1 MLNIALFISSLN
13 IIAQEYHYDYENED
27 RCFVLNTALNNYKS
41 HIYTATDSI
50 TLLPGFSFEPAEGRE
65 KKLVME
71 IDKMLLLVPSY
82 GSDLS
87 APSSNFIGDG
97 MPYTIPIS
105 TDVTDNGAAT
115 INIPIECPQGVNGLQ
130 PELSFVYN
138 SQYGDG
144 IMGIG
149 WSIGGMSKIS
159 RVPYTYH
166 YSDCT
171 NAVTFTNNDD
181 FSLDGNRLIK
191 GSDGNYYPEIFDNSI
206 ISYDISNG
214 FVLRKPNGYIY
225 KYGKTNESRYYIS
238 GINEPIEWHL
248 EEIEDPYGN
257 KINYYYHNNINDG
270 SFYPDKIV
278 YGKHEISFKYHGDE
292 DPDYNGRSDTQRK
305 YFSTSSS
312 SGFSRITKLLTNMFF
327 YYDNDESWFQQYK
340 LLYGGYEQELPLT
353 ELMAIE
359 KYGSNNNTRAA
370 NKYCTSQ
377 FVWNNNERILQKDVI
392 ADMLFTGK
400 TYSDNGQMWCQ
411 SKVLPVKLNHALS
424 CNLTDIVHLLE
435 NEVTP
440 YYYMTAYLNQSAHYD
455 FSEEFNYVF
464 NNGYNINTS
473 EVNDFLANVNN
484 IILFSPMDI
493 DGDGFNEILCIDK
506 NNAGKNTIR
515 MISYISTGNR
525 FTLTDNIQV
534 IEDEYNCPYEF
545 YVGDYDGNGCSDL
558 FAINGN
564 NIEIYLSIDGIFNVR
579 KTKSVQFYHD
589 NGEHAIF
596 VGDFNG
602 DGRDQVICLYKTTIN
617 NNTYSF
623 ASLVSLDHISSDVRC
638 VEIAD
643 NEFAKYKFETDGYK
657 KCTHLCTGD
666 FNGDNKQDMLVIM
679 NSSDNRDWYF
689 YLSKGNGKF
698 TEKITS
704 QIEHPNYDLCEEFIP
719 TMADF
724 NDDGF
729 TDLDVLYKVI
739 DTINDP
745 NIPYHSYGVYTYY
758 RYEYLIRVDDTIGR
772 VIRKNIVEDDQ
783 EQYIERV
790 RINNTAIWRKNHIL
804 SCIGNF
810 RGTSPNERMYV
821 KLDYDNNTNYDIYAK
836 LINVGG
842 FGNISIPVISEI
854 INGLG
859 AKTKFE
865 YVQHS
870 NQGSWTN
877 YLRNEDESD
886 LPNQAIP
893 YTGSLHVV
901 NKLMKETNQDVY
913 RTTRY
918 FFSDPI
924 FHTRGKGLLGF
935 TNASKVEE
943 IQQTGIKKITSKQF
957 VLDSDYYVFYPKN
970 VKQYTL
976 TGPIEYPSF
985 GDISETIFTYESK
998 KLDAY
1003 SNLPAKVF
1011 YPFQK
1016 EVSVKNKYNATYIK
1030 TTINHIDSY
1039 GNPTQIIH
1047 RYGSSEDDMPY
1058 YETNSISYV
1067 NTTNPKIIIGL
1078 VGTISSIHRNFNSN
1092 LPITYAE
1099 QYQYDDKGFMTYSN
1113 KNGIV
1118 TTYTRD
1124 NYGNITLV
1132 SNSIGDVT
1140 KTETMS
1146 YSSDGRLLLQKNN
1159 PLNHT
1164 TSYTYINDKALLKS
1178 ITDPNELVIT
1188 YNYNFLDR
1196 VKSIEYPDGTKE
1208 EFVRRWVGT
1217 NNINTNSDHPDIPE
1231 GNETV
1236 YYTWSKK
1243 NGQNEITT
1251 FYDQHERK
1259 IRTVVKDFNE
1269 NNIYTDF
1276 IYYDISGLLWKESLP
1291 YYKSK
1296 GESPQYIVYEYD
1308 IYDRIKTI
1316 TKPDGSR
1323 LTNNYSG
1330 NILTTTNYD
1339 GQQKTI
1345 TYLPAG
1351 KPQKIKDNEITEI
1364 VYEYFGDGNVK
1375 STIVNGIENSR
1386 INYTYDAN
1394 GFLASMNDP
1403 SLGIR
1408 TYSYNAFGE
1417 LMSETNAD
1425 SLTTYYTYDALGR
1438 MTRRIDNDG
1447 STSWCYDVQK
1457 IGLLDYSYHETSNTD
1472 APVVTENYIYD
1483 RFGRTIEHKQS
1494 LGTELQELSF
1504 LYDYNEWGLQKSV
1517 TYPDGYGVS
1526 YSYDY
1531 NGFTKT
1537 IVDMLTNEIIWR
1549 ADSTDRYGNMTN
1561 FVLGDK
1567 VSVNNAYNKL
1577 SGLTESQNAVVVEED
1592 NTANTIQNM
1601 VYQWDVYGNLTN
1613 RNNINTGNSESF
1625 RYDAYNRLT
1634 KTSVNGNDVCSIN
1647 FDGKGNITYKSDVG
1661 NMMYGSGNPYSLVK
1675 ISEMPDHTLFSENQN
1690 VTYTSFDKV
1699 SSITQGTKRLDLYYG
1714 ADRQRVYHNMSH
1726 NSLTRNT
1733 TKRFFTNLYEEV
1745 RRGDDIKKY
1754 HYLTSPSGLFAIF
1767 VTHNDTSVMS
1777 YVLKDHLG
1785 SLYATVTNG
1794 DVEYYSFDAWGRD
1807 RNHNTLQYDNIS
1819 TTFDRGFC
1827 MHEHYRDFGLINMN
1841 GRMYDPLVGRM
1852 LSPDI
1857 VIQNPEYS
1865 QSYNR
1870 YSYCFNNPLRFTDP
1884 SGYVVTIPP
1893 EYLLMN
1899 LYSTDINKY
1908 RKKIKRLGVD
1918 PNTISV
1924 DYNTDLSQ
1932 DGLLFKTISWKEIGV
1947 DDPEDI
1953 HYLDV
1958 FEYDFSDAI
1967 NNEQSYP
1974 MGCIAYA
1981 FMQHELR
1988 FSYGNRNISED
1999 KIMQKFHDSYDSGL
2013 FIDKVM
2019 DSYFIDNSK
2028 AYGGYNYFHLG
2039 NFDIKVNNIDALPE
2053 NIYRFIRTNTAIS
2066 LEMKHSIYSNHV
2078 VNIHKSFRY
2087 HKGNQRKYEY
2097 DYYMW
2102 GRNETHDQIKN
2113 NLMKYIVLFPKK

>member
-1 MLNIALFISSLN
+1 MGLIQL
-13 IIAQEYHYDYENED
+13 IIICAYAQENNINYDYEHED
-27 RCFVLNTALNNYKS
+27 RHFVLNTILNNNKS
-41 HIYTATDSI
+41 HHYAATDSI
-50 TLLPGFSFEPAEGRE
+50 TLLPGFSYDPMEE
-65 KKLVME
+65 KRLE
-71 IDKMLLLVPSY
+71 ICIDKTLLFAPSY
-82 GSDLS
+82 GSDDLH
-87 APSSNFIGDG
+87 PSDITIGSG
-97 MPYTIPIS
+97 MPYTLPTI
-105 TDVTDNGAAT
+105 TDVNDNGAAI
-115 INIPIECPQGVNGLQ
+115 INIPIECPYGINGLQ

-138 SQYGDG
+138 SHAGNG
-144 IMGIG
+144 IMGVG

-166 YSDCT
+166 YSDYN

-191 GSDGNYYPEIFDNSI
+191 GSDGNYYPEVFDNSI
-206 ISYDISNG
+206 ISYDVGNG
-214 FVLRKPNGYIY
+214 FIVRRPDGFIY
-225 KYGKTNESRYYIS
+225 RYGKTNESRYYIS

-248 EEIEDPYGN
+248 EEIEDTYGN
-257 KINYYYHNNINDG
+257 KINFYYHNNVNEG

-278 YGKHEISFKYHGDE
+278 YGKYEIRFKYHGDN
-292 DPDYNGRSDTQRK
+292 DPDYAGRNDTQKK

-312 SGFSRITKLLTNMFF
+312 SGFSKITKLLTELSF
-327 YYDNDESWFQQYK
+327 YYENDDSWFQRYQ
-340 LLYGGYEQELPLT
+340 LLYGGFEQELPT
-353 ELMAIE
+353 PELMAIE
-359 KYGSNNNTRAA
+359 RYGSNNNTRAA
-370 NKYCTSQ
+370 NRYCTSQ
-377 FVWNNNERILQKDVI
+377 FVWNNNERILQKDVV
-392 ADMLFTGK
+392 ADTPFTGK
-400 TYSDNGQMWCQ
+400 SYDDNGQKWCQ
-411 SKVLPVKLNHALS
+411 SRVLPVRFNHTS
-424 CNLTDIVHLLE
+424 TTNLTDIVHLLE
-435 NEVTP
+435 NDNVQP
-440 YYYMTAYLNQSAHYD
+440 FYHMAVYLNQSY
-455 FSEEFNYVF
+455 
-464 NNGYNINTS
+464 GYNYMFNDDINTNDVN
-473 EVNDFLANVNN
+473 EVLAYIRDIV
-484 IILFSPMDI
+484 LFSPVDT
-493 DGDGFNEILCIDK
+493 DGDGYNEILCIYK
-506 NNAGKNTIR
+506 NNSGKNIINL
-515 MISYISTGNR
+515 ISYVPSENK
-525 FTLTDNIQV
+525 FTMRENI
-534 IEDEYNCPYEF
+534 IPEIDTEHIPYEF
-545 YVGDYDGNGCSDL
+545 YIGDYDGNGCSDL

-564 NIEIYLSIDGIFNVR
+564 SAIVYLSVDGVFDQVKKRNI
-579 KTKSVQFYHD
+579 QLYHD
-589 NGEHAIF
+589 NEEHEII

-602 DGRDQVICLYKTTIN
+602 DGRNQILCLHKKKIN
-617 NNTYSF
+617 NDTLSF
-623 ASLVSLDHISSDVRC
+623 TSMIRFDHISSSITLT
-638 VEIAD
+638 EITD
-643 NEFAKYKFETDGYK
+643 NEFAKYRFGTNGYDE
-657 KCTHLCTGD
+657 CTHLCSGD
-666 FNGDNKQDMLVIM
+666 FNGDNKQDILVIM
-679 NSSDNRDWYF
+679 NRSNNRDWYF
-689 YLSKGNGKF
+689 YLSKGNGRF

-704 QIEHPNYDLCEEFIP
+704 QIEFPNYDLCENFIP

-729 TDLDVLYKVI
+729 TDLDILYKDIETI
-739 DTINDP
+739 DDP
-745 NIPYHSYGVYTYY
+745 NMQYHSYEVYTYY
-758 RYEYLIRVDDTIGR
+758 RYEYLIRIDDTTVRI
-772 VIRKNIVEDDQ
+772 IRKNIVEEGQ

-790 RINNTAIWRKNHIL
+790 RINNTAIWRKNGLL
-804 SCIGNF
+804 SCTGNF

-821 KLDYDNNTNYDIYAK
+821 KLCYAANMSQGNIYAQ
-836 LINVGG
+836 LINVGC
-842 FGNISIPVISEI
+842 FDSINVPVISEV

-859 AKTKFE
+859 VKTKFE
-865 YVQHS
+865 YVQHF
-870 NQGSWTN
+870 NQGYWLN
-877 YLRNEDESD
+877 YLRNEDKENLSN
-886 LPNQAIP
+886 LVIP
-893 YTGSLHVV
+893 FTGSLYVV
-901 NKLMKETNQDVY
+901 NKVQKETNQDVY
-913 RTTRY
+913 KTTRY

-924 FHTRGKGLLGF
+924 LHTRGKGLLGF
-935 TNASKVEE
+935 TNASMVEE
-943 IQQTGIKKITSKQF
+943 IQQSGIKRITSKQF
-957 VLDSDYYVFYPKN
+957 TLDSDYYVFYPEN
-970 VKQYTL
+970 IKQYTM
-976 TGPIEYPSF
+976 TGTIDNPSIEE
-985 GDISETIFTYESK
+985 ISKTIFTYESK

-1003 SNLPAKVF
+1003 SNMPAKVF

-1016 EVSVKNKYNATYIK
+1016 EVFVKNIYNSSYIK
-1030 TTINHIDSY
+1030 TTISQTDSY
-1039 GNPTQIIH
+1039 GNPKQVTQ
-1047 RYGSSEDDMPY
+1047 RYGNSENNMPY
-1058 YETNSISYV
+1058 SENNTISYV
-1067 NTTNPKIIIGL
+1067 NKTSPKRIIGL
-1078 VGTISSIHRNFNSN
+1078 VGTKTNIHRNYDSN
-1092 LPITYAE
+1092 YPVTYTE
-1099 QYQYDDKGFMTYSN
+1099 QYQYDDMGFMTYSN
-1113 KNGIV
+1113 MKGV
-1118 TTYTRD
+1118 TTTYTRD
-1124 NYGNITLV
+1124 NYGNITSV
-1132 SNSIGDVT
+1132 SNSAGDVI
-1140 KTETMS
+1140 KTENMS
-1146 YSSDGRLLLQKNN
+1146 YSSDGHLLLQKNN
-1159 PLNHT
+1159 PLNHV

-1178 ITDPNELVIT
+1178 ITDPNELVTT
-1188 YNYNFLDR
+1188 YNYNFIDK
-1196 VKSIEYPDGTKE
+1196 VESVEYPDGTKE

-1217 NNINTNSDHPDIPE
+1217 DWHNGNSDHPDIPE
-1231 GNETV
+1231 GDEAV

-1243 NGQNEITT
+1243 NGVNEITT

-1269 NNIYTDF
+1269 NKIYTDY

-1308 IYDRIKTI
+1308 KYDRVKTI
-1316 TKPDGSR
+1316 TRPDGSK

-1330 NILTTTNYD
+1330 NVLTTINYD
-1339 GQQKTI
+1339 GQRKTI

-1675 ISEMPDHTLFSENQN
+1675 VSEMPDLTLFSENQN

-1714 ADRQRVYHNMSH
+1714 ADRQRVYHDMSH

-1745 RRGDDIKKY
+1745 RRGDDIKKL

-1767 VTHNDTSVMS
+1767 VTHNDTSAMN
-1777 YVLKDHLG
+1777 YVLKDHIG
-1785 SLYATVTNG
+1785 SLYATVTDG
-1794 DVEYYSFDAWGRD
+1794 EVEYYSFDAWGRE
-1807 RNHNTLQYDNIS
+1807 RNHNTLQYDNIN

-1841 GRMYDPLVGRM
+1841 GRLYDPLVGRM

-1857 VIQNPEYS
+1857 VIQDPEYS

-1893 EYLLMN
+1893 EFEEFFDVSSFMDLNSFTKYLE
-1899 LYSTDINKY
+1899 NKGGD
-1908 RKKIKRLGVD
+1908 KV
-1918 PNTISV
+1918 T
-1924 DYNTDLSQ
+1924 YNTEQSE
-1932 DGLLFKTISWKEIGV
+1932 GKTITNISWKLADDNYNITIIHHLIG
-1947 DDPEDI
+1947 
-1953 HYLDV
+1953 
-1958 FEYDFSDAI
+1958 EYSSYCENSCVADAI
-1967 NNEQSYP
+1967 SSQEQ
-1974 MGCIAYA
+1974 
-1981 FMQHELR
+1981 R
-1988 FSYGNRNISED
+1988 FIYGNDLLTPEY
-1999 KIMQKFHDSYDSGL
+1999 IMSQY
-2013 FIDKVM
+2013 
-2019 DSYFIDNSK
+2019 DNSCK
-2028 AYGGYNYFHLG
+2028 NGLNVLNSL
-2039 NFDIKVNNIDALPE
+2039 NFMLKNTNVYKGRTFYPLKDSQNNQFYE
-2053 NIYRFIRTNTAIS
+2053 EMTFK
-2066 LEMKHSIYSNHV
+2066 EMKCDNGIFFSV
-2078 VNIHKSFRY
+2078 
-2087 HKGNQRKYEY
+2087 KGNTELSHIVNVSHAIEFSINGTNKGHEVIIWDPMFKQETNGCYRQLFDFY
-2097 DYYMW
+2097 D
-2102 GRNETHDQIKN
+2102 RNKLYINIGIMFHKN
-2113 NLMKYIVLFPKK
+2113 NYK

>member
-1 MLNIALFISSLN
+1 MKRYILMGLIQL
-13 IIAQEYHYDYENED
+13 IIICAYAQENNINYDYEHED
-27 RCFVLNTALNNYKS
+27 RHFVLNTILNNNKS
-41 HIYTATDSI
+41 HHYAATDSI
-50 TLLPGFSFEPAEGRE
+50 TLLPGFSYDPMEE
-65 KKLVME
+65 KRLE
-71 IDKMLLLVPSY
+71 ICIDKTLLFAPSY
-82 GSDLS
+82 GSDDLH
-87 APSSNFIGDG
+87 PSDITIGSG
-97 MPYTIPIS
+97 MPYTLPTI
-105 TDVTDNGAAT
+105 TDVNDNGAAI
-115 INIPIECPQGVNGLQ
+115 INIPIECPYGINGLQ

-138 SQYGDG
+138 SHAGNG
-144 IMGIG
+144 IMGVG

-166 YSDCT
+166 YSDYN

-191 GSDGNYYPEIFDNSI
+191 GSDGNYYPEVFDNSI
-206 ISYDISNG
+206 ISYDVGNG
-214 FVLRKPNGYIY
+214 FIVRRPDGFIY
-225 KYGKTNESRYYIS
+225 RYGKTNESRYYIS

-248 EEIEDPYGN
+248 EEIEDTYGN
-257 KINYYYHNNINDG
+257 KINFYYHNNVNEG

-278 YGKHEISFKYHGDE
+278 YGKYEIRFKYHGDN
-292 DPDYNGRSDTQRK
+292 DPDYAGRNDTQKK

-312 SGFSRITKLLTNMFF
+312 SGFSKITKLLTELSF
-327 YYDNDESWFQQYK
+327 YYENDDSWFQRYQ
-340 LLYGGYEQELPLT
+340 LLYGGFEQELPT
-353 ELMAIE
+353 PELMAIE
-359 KYGSNNNTRAA
+359 RYGSNNNTRAA
-370 NKYCTSQ
+370 NRYCTSQ
-377 FVWNNNERILQKDVI
+377 FVWNNNERILQKDVV
-392 ADMLFTGK
+392 ADTPFTGK
-400 TYSDNGQMWCQ
+400 SYDDNGQKWCQ
-411 SKVLPVKLNHALS
+411 SRVLPVRFNHTS
-424 CNLTDIVHLLE
+424 TTNLTDIVHLLE
-435 NEVTP
+435 NDNVQP
-440 YYYMTAYLNQSAHYD
+440 FYHMAVYLNQSY
-455 FSEEFNYVF
+455 
-464 NNGYNINTS
+464 GYNYMFNDDINTNDVN
-473 EVNDFLANVNN
+473 EVLAYIRDIV
-484 IILFSPMDI
+484 LFSPVDT
-493 DGDGFNEILCIDK
+493 DGDGYNEILCIYK
-506 NNAGKNTIR
+506 NNSGKNIINL
-515 MISYISTGNR
+515 ISYVPSENK
-525 FTLTDNIQV
+525 FTMRENI
-534 IEDEYNCPYEF
+534 IPEIDTEHIPYEF
-545 YVGDYDGNGCSDL
+545 YIGDYDGNGCSDL

-564 NIEIYLSIDGIFNVR
+564 SAIVYLSVDGVFDQVKKRNI
-579 KTKSVQFYHD
+579 QLYHD
-589 NGEHAIF
+589 NEEHEII

-602 DGRDQVICLYKTTIN
+602 DGRNQILCLHKKKIN
-617 NNTYSF
+617 NDTLSF
-623 ASLVSLDHISSDVRC
+623 TSMIRFDHISSSITLT
-638 VEIAD
+638 EITD
-643 NEFAKYKFETDGYK
+643 NEFAKYRFGTNGYDE
-657 KCTHLCTGD
+657 CTHLCSGD
-666 FNGDNKQDMLVIM
+666 FNGDHKQDILVIM
-679 NSSDNRDWYF
+679 NRSNNRDWYF
-689 YLSKGNGKF
+689 YLSKGNGRF

-704 QIEHPNYDLCEEFIP
+704 QIEFPNYDLCENFIP

-729 TDLDVLYKVI
+729 TDLDILYKDIETI
-739 DTINDP
+739 DDP
-745 NIPYHSYGVYTYY
+745 NMQYHSYEVYTYY
-758 RYEYLIRVDDTIGR
+758 RYEYLIRIDDTTVRI
-772 VIRKNIVEDDQ
+772 IRKNIVEEGQ

-790 RINNTAIWRKNHIL
+790 RINNTAIWRENGLL
-804 SCIGNF
+804 SCTGNF

-821 KLDYDNNTNYDIYAK
+821 KLCYAANMSQGNIYAQ
-836 LINVGG
+836 LINVGC
-842 FGNISIPVISEI
+842 FDSINVPVISEV

-859 AKTKFE
+859 VKTKFE
-865 YVQHS
+865 YVQHF
-870 NQGSWTN
+870 NQGYWLN
-877 YLRNEDESD
+877 YLRNEDKENLSN
-886 LPNQAIP
+886 LVIP
-893 YTGSLHVV
+893 FTGSLYVV
-901 NKLMKETNQDVY
+901 NKVQKETNQDVY
-913 RTTRY
+913 KTTRY

-924 FHTRGKGLLGF
+924 LHTRGKGLLGF
-935 TNASKVEE
+935 TNASMVEE
-943 IQQTGIKKITSKQF
+943 IQQSGIKRITSKQF
-957 VLDSDYYVFYPKN
+957 TLDSDYYVFYPEN
-970 VKQYTL
+970 IKQYTM
-976 TGPIEYPSF
+976 TGTIDNPSIEE
-985 GDISETIFTYESK
+985 ISKTIFTYESK

-1003 SNLPAKVF
+1003 SNMPAKVF

-1016 EVSVKNKYNATYIK
+1016 EVFVKNIYNSSYIK
-1030 TTINHIDSY
+1030 TTISQTDSY
-1039 GNPTQIIH
+1039 GNPKQVTQ
-1047 RYGSSEDDMPY
+1047 RYGNSENNMPY
-1058 YETNSISYV
+1058 SENNTISYV
-1067 NTTNPKIIIGL
+1067 NKTSPKRIIGL
-1078 VGTISSIHRNFNSN
+1078 VGTKTNIHRNYDSN
-1092 LPITYAE
+1092 YPVTYTE
-1099 QYQYDDKGFMTYSN
+1099 QYQYDDMGFMTYSN
-1113 KNGIV
+1113 MKGV
-1118 TTYTRD
+1118 TTTYTRD
-1124 NYGNITLV
+1124 NYGNITSV
-1132 SNSIGDVT
+1132 SNSAGDVI
-1140 KTETMS
+1140 KTENMS
-1146 YSSDGRLLLQKNN
+1146 YSSDGHLLLQKNN
-1159 PLNHT
+1159 PLNHV

-1178 ITDPNELVIT
+1178 ITDPNELVTT
-1188 YNYNFLDR
+1188 YNYNFIDK
-1196 VKSIEYPDGTKE
+1196 VESVEYPDGTKE

-1217 NNINTNSDHPDIPE
+1217 DWHNGNSDHPDIPE
-1231 GNETV
+1231 GDEAV

-1243 NGQNEITT
+1243 NGVNEITT

-1269 NNIYTDF
+1269 NKIYTDY

-1308 IYDRIKTI
+1308 KYDRVKTI
-1316 TKPDGSR
+1316 TRPDGSK

-1330 NILTTTNYD
+1330 NVLTTINYD
-1339 GQQKTI
+1339 GQRKTI

-1675 ISEMPDHTLFSENQN
+1675 ISDMPDLTLFSENQN

-1714 ADRQRVYHNMSH
+1714 ADRQRVYHDMSH

-1745 RRGDDIKKY
+1745 RRGEDIKKY

-1767 VTHNDTSVMS
+1767 VTDNDTSAMS
-1777 YVLKDHLG
+1777 YVLKDHIG
-1785 SLYATVTNG
+1785 SLYATVTDG
-1794 DVEYYSFDAWGRD
+1794 EVEYYSFDAWGRE
-1807 RNHNTLQYDNIS
+1807 RNHNTLQYDNIN

-1827 MHEHYRDFGLINMN
+1827 MHEHYRDFNLINMN
-1841 GRMYDPLVGRM
+1841 GRLYDPLVGRM

-1884 SGYVVTIPP
+1884 SGYVVRNIWPPDDFSLGIDPYISLFDKENDITSSSYSLDESTGNDLWNVKRKTTYYFDVKDPNSISVNDEKHGKCVYLSLGEASKSLNKWDDNAKQWAQKNNDYYNSTGNQGYMTNNIIDYIIWNNIEKSYTDYNAQNINYKQIIDAYYRGSKIIVTMIFNGLYDDVVSSKGHAALLKSFTIWPNREVEFKFADP
-1893 EYLLMN
+1893 
-1899 LYSTDINKY
+1899 SP
-1908 RKKIKRLGVD
+1908 KRLLYD
-1918 PNTISV
+1918 H
-1924 DYNTDLSQ
+1924 
-1932 DGLLFKTISWKEIGV
+1932 KTS
-1947 DDPEDI
+1947 
-1953 HYLDV
+1953 
-1958 FEYDFSDAI
+1958 
-1967 NNEQSYP
+1967 
-1974 MGCIAYA
+1974 
-1981 FMQHELR
+1981 
-1988 FSYGNRNISED
+1988 
-1999 KIMQKFHDSYDSGL
+1999 
-2013 FIDKVM
+2013 
-2019 DSYFIDNSK
+2019 IDN
-2028 AYGGYNYFHLG
+2028 F
-2039 NFDIKVNNIDALPE
+2039 ILP
-2053 NIYRFIRTNTAIS
+2053 
-2066 LEMKHSIYSNHV
+2066 
-2078 VNIHKSFRY
+2078 
-2087 HKGNQRKYEY
+2087 
-2097 DYYMW
+2097 
-2102 GRNETHDQIKN
+2102 
-2113 NLMKYIVLFPKK
+2113 KYIESMQFIEFNLKSK